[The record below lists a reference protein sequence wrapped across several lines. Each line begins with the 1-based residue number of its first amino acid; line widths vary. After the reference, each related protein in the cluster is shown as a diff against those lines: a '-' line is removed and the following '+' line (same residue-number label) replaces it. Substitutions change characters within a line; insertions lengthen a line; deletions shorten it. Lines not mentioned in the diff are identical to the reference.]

1 MSKLL
6 VIGSINLDLVFSVD
20 QFVSAG
26 ETIHSHKMETFMGGK
41 GLNQAIA
48 LSRATP
54 NVFLAANIG
63 QSDAAHKSTIR
74 NLGVDPTYIQTVTEP
89 TGMAFIQV
97 NAQGQNCIVHNSGAN
112 AAFTTERFEEVLS
125 HFEPGDTLVLQNEI
139 NGSAELIGL
148 AKAKGLKV
156 AFNPSPFTPAILDLP
171 LSLIDT
177 LIVNEVEGEGL
188 SGSSDPEIILSTLS
202 TRHPSTQII
211 LTLGEHG
218 VMAMVNGKR
227 LVVEALKV
235 KAVDT
240 TAAGD
245 TFLGFY
251 LGSLAE
257 GSGIEEALRTAVIA
271 SGITVTR
278 PGASSS
284 IPTLSEVCAYRNSHS
299 Q

>member
-54 NVFLAANIG
+54 NVFLAANTG
-63 QSDAAHKSTIR
+63 QSDAALKSTIH
-74 NLGVDPTYIQTVTEP
+74 NLGVDSTYVQTVTEP

-97 NAQGQNCIVHNSGAN
+97 NAQGQNCIVLNSGAN
-112 AAFTTERFEEVLS
+112 ASFTTERFVEVLS

-139 NGSAELIGL
+139 NGLAELIGL
-148 AKAKGLKV
+148 AKAQGLKV
-156 AFNPSPFTPAILDLP
+156 AFNPSPFTSAILDLP

-188 SGSSDPEIILSTLS
+188 SGSSDPEVILSTLA
-202 TRHPSTQII
+202 TRYPSSQII

-218 VMAMVNGKR
+218 VKAMVKGQR
-227 LVVEALKV
+227 VVVEALKV

-245 TFLGFY
+245 TFLGYY

-257 GSGIEEALRTAVIA
+257 GFSVEAALKTAVIA

-284 IPTLSEVCAYRNSHS
+284 IPTLAEVRAYCDTHS
-299 Q
+299 V

>member
-48 LSRATP
+48 CSRATP
-54 NVFLAANIG
+54 NVSLAANIG
-63 QSDAAHKSTIR
+63 QSDAGLKTSIK
-74 NLGVDPTYIQTVTEP
+74 NLGVDPTFIQTVSEP

-97 NAQGQNCIVHNSGAN
+97 NAQGQNCIVLNSGAN
-112 AAFTTERFEEVLS
+112 ASFTRERFVEVLS
-125 HFEPGDTLVLQNEI
+125 HFNPGVTLVLQNEI
-139 NGSAELIGL
+139 NGLAVLIGL
-148 AKAKGLKV
+148 AKAKGMLV
-156 AFNPSPFTPAILDLP
+156 AFNPSPFTSAILELP

-188 SGSSDPEIILSTLS
+188 SGSADPEMILSTL
-202 TRHPSTQII
+202 TQRYPSTQII

-218 VMAMVNGKR
+218 VMAMISGQR
-227 LVVEALKV
+227 LVVDALKV
-235 KAVDT
+235 NVVDT

-257 GSGIEEALRTAVIA
+257 GNSVEASLKTAVIA
-271 SGITVTR
+271 AGITVTR

-284 IPTLSEVCAYRNSHS
+284 IPTLSEVCAYCDTHLV
-299 Q
+299 

>member
-6 VIGSINLDLVFSVD
+6 VIGSVNLDMVFSVD
-20 QFVSAG
+20 QFVKAG

-54 NVFLAANIG
+54 NVSLAANIG
-63 QSDAAHKSTIR
+63 QADVALKTTIR
-74 NLGVDPTYIQTVTEP
+74 NLGVDPTFIQTVAEP

-97 NAQGQNCIVHNSGAN
+97 NAQGQNCIVLNSGAN
-112 AAFTTERFEEVLS
+112 AAFTRERFVEVLS
-125 HFEPGDTLVLQNEI
+125 HFNPGDTLVLQNEI
-139 NGSAELIGL
+139 NGLAELIGL
-148 AKAKGLKV
+148 AKAKGMRV

-171 LSLIDT
+171 LNQLDT

-188 SGSSDPEIILSTLS
+188 SGSSDPEDILSTLAQ
-202 TRHPSTQII
+202 RYPSTQII

-218 VMAMVNGKR
+218 VMAMVNGQR
-227 LVVEALKV
+227 LVVDALKV
-235 KAVDT
+235 NVVDT

-257 GSGIEEALRTAVIA
+257 GNSVEASLKTAVIA
-271 SGITVTR
+271 AGITVTR

-284 IPTLSEVCAYRNSHS
+284 IPTLSEVRAYRDTHS
-299 Q
+299 V